1 VVKGQ
6 EHELKEVLNL
16 WPARK
21 LQKVIGYKAA
31 LECIKVLYTNPSG
44 LLAHVQYVGQEWNT

>member
-1 VVKGQ
+1 MVKGQ